1 MNPTQINNV
10 AVVSVEPAKSNLANK
25 AGTEIVFKKASR
37 LTLADGQV
45 WHGCTFPGCDF
56 VTPKAAQS
64 IVVWHY
70 PRAHGGNVPVKNSR
84 KLARQAAETEAAAQ
98 ECAPAEVMGMTL
110 AEALEK
116 LTGDL
121 EWAETVEKLRTV
133 NTSLRQELAYLR
145 RENDR
150 LRTDY

>member
-1 MNPTQINNV
+1 MSPTHINNV
-10 AVVSVEPAKSNLANK
+10 AVVSVEPARSNLTNK
-25 AGTEIVFKKASR
+25 VGTEIVFKKASR
-37 LTLADGQV
+37 LTLVDGQV
-45 WHGCTFPGCDF
+45 WHGCTYPGCDF

-70 PRAHGGNVPVKNSR
+70 PREHGGNVPVKNSR
-84 KLARQAAETEAAAQ
+84 KLAQQSKEPSVPD
-98 ECAPAEVMGMTL
+98 CAPAEIMGMTL
-110 AEALEK
+110 AEILEK

-121 EWAETVEKLRTV
+121 EWAEMVEKLRTV
-133 NTSLRQELAYLR
+133 NTSLRGELAYAR